1 MWVEEGDL
9 SIRIC
14 TPVLSEPFYRSC
26 IVGAHRH
33 ISRRRSVSCCFEC
46 GRTCNT
52 FFLVLNASARRKGV
66 NKDSDGRSERK
77 METRYLHG
85 RQASPFLRVSL
96 LRISGWEGGS

>member
-46 GRTCNT
+46 GRRCNT
-52 FFLVLNASARRKGV
+52 FFLVLNASASGKGV
-66 NKDSDGRSERK
+66 NKGLSER
-77 METRYLHG
+77 E
-85 RQASPFLRVSL
+85 
-96 LRISGWEGGS
+96 E